1 MSSARQHLA
10 KAMSVHMQVERSPHM
25 SCSANKP
32 VLAHAL
38 MHSIEVLADAAAMQD
53 IVETVLKWQQ

>member
-1 MSSARQHLA
+1 
-10 KAMSVHMQVERSPHM
+10 MQVERSPHM